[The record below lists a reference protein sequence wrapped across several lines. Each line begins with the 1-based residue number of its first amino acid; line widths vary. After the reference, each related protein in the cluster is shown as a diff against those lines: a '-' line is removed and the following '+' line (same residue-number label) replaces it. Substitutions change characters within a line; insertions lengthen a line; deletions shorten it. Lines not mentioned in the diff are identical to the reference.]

1 MEMKHYSG
9 INHLSWAAIAA
20 LVVLANSCDGESVK
34 RTCSSSCKSSDAY
47 CDHKKNVYY
56 ECVFDGECRVLKPE
70 KEDFRLH
77 CGDVCVTN
85 CSLKDSED
93 TIHCNADGTYD
104 RCMKDSEK
112 DCTRWMTLSDDYD
125 KYCKN
130 TKTKTCTNECDL
142 DTTKCDRENKT
153 WNYCTYG
160 DSECLVWE
168 KSKNEYASK
177 CPEEAGKECVHQ
189 CIVDEESCDFDNN
202 VYKFCMEDENHCR
215 VWKESNS
222 LFGSKC
228 EKPDDSCKTCTL
240 SEVNCDP
247 DQKVY
252 LTCQADPDGC
262 TKWVAGTVQEYDEH
276 CGSDDK
282 PCNDACRIGETSSD
296 GTQVCVKDENGCLV
310 WETQELPD
318 DDKEYVVAE
327 IPANAVRV
335 FAAVEPNEEWYALAW
350 STESKSSKAKIFV
363 QRFKFPN
370 IPMDTAPVEIYTA
383 PAKESFMTLES
394 MDISKSGNIA
404 VGWSFLPDG
413 SRHVALM
420 VLDNQLKMKYQRGVA
435 KTYST
440 LMDSIIVRFAADDRL
455 YAFWE
460 HDISGDNATIAMG
473 IFSKPESYSGD
484 AAKEADGEY
493 MKTDVFR
500 LNPNAGFA
508 DLDSVSDLDFKI
520 ANDNIYLTWIQYH
533 DGTDGVVDYIKTARL
548 DMKGNVVKEP
558 VSEKVASSYESGYG
572 LDSVAL
578 DSGLIS
584 FAYAFMPSKDKTGVK
599 YKRYQDTTKLA
610 EVKLNAMK
618 GSVHRISSCMAA
630 SGLSLVMWQEIEA
643 PDGEIDDYYI
653 FPGNTYWTAIDAEA
667 KATQQIN
674 SSNIDGQYA
683 IKAYCTHNNKFYL
696 LWNSCDKTH
705 CNVMFRNVTS
715 LVK

>member
-1 MEMKHYSG
+1 MKHYSG

-215 VWKESNS
+215 GWKESNS
-222 LFGSKC
+222 LFDSKC

-252 LTCQADPDGC
+252 LTCQASPDGC

-276 CGSDDK
+276 GGSDDK

-296 GTQVCVKDENGCLV
+296 GTQVCVKDEKGCLV

-327 IPANAVRV
+327 IPPNATNVL
-335 FAAVEPNEEWYALAW
+335 AAVEPNEEWYALVW
-350 STESKSSKAKIFV
+350 STETKSSKAKIFV
-363 QRFKFPN
+363 QRFQFPN
-370 IPMDTAPVEIYTA
+370 IPMDAAPVEIYTA
-383 PAKESFMTLES
+383 PANDSDMALES
-394 MDISKSGNIA
+394 IDISKNGYVA
-404 VGWSFLPDG
+404 VGWSFLPAG
-413 SRHVALM
+413 SRQIALM
-420 VLDNQLKMKYQRGVA
+420 VLDNQLKMKYQRGAA

-440 LMDSIIVRFAADDRL
+440 LMSEIILRFAADERL

-460 HDISGDNATIAMG
+460 HDMAGENSNISMG

-484 AAKEADGEY
+484 AAKEAAGEY
-493 MKTDVFR
+493 MKTDLFR
-500 LNPNAGFA
+500 LNPKAGFA
-508 DLDSVSDLDFKI
+508 DIDFVQSMDFKFS
-520 ANDNIYLTWIQYH
+520 NDIIYLTWQQHH
-533 DGTDGVVDYIKTARL
+533 DGKDTANYIKTARL
-548 DMKGNVVKEP
+548 DMTGKVVMEP
-558 VSEKVASSYESGYG
+558 VSETIDSGDEFNGNGVDSS
-572 LDSVAL
+572 VL
-578 DSGLIS
+578 DSGLFS
-584 FAYAFMPSKDKTGVK
+584 VAYAFVPAKNKTAIR
-599 YKRYQDTTKLA
+599 YKRFQDTTTQ
-610 EVKLNAMK
+610 VDIKLNAMK
-618 GSVHRISSCMAA
+618 WSVEKVSTCMA
-630 SGLSLVMWQEIEA
+630 STGVSLLMWHEINYLDTMDEYA
-643 PDGEIDDYYI
+643 VH
-653 FPGNTYWTAIDAEA
+653 PGNTYWTAIDTEA